1 MMLIRLFRQTVFVMS
16 GTLFRFPILVSLWI
30 LGKLRFIRTIFQ
42 VYPTDEI
49 ETQGFCP
56 NFKPLRNFFSARPT
70 LGGLII
76 EGMRP
81 IGIYM
86 VVPNT
91 APEMVKRSNAR
102 LALHIVERLKKLHH
116 LTNAASVGLAGQLGI
131 IFEQRHKIP
140 IRPPLYSSL
149 YGTIFSLSETIDQVI
164 IRHQLPAQ
172 SAVIG
177 ILGMGIFR
185 QALQGYLEQKGHHPI
200 PIDLHYMRSGHLKI
214 RLVEEVSPRLQK
226 LHVLVNLLPTGTHF
240 LQTNCHEYISPD
252 CIIVDFARP
261 AIPEKIPHIRYMGNR
276 VQRKGIRFLFS
287 LPGNWACHHIPAC
300 SLASLLA
307 IRQRP
312 TWNTVDEFC
321 QIAKK
326 HRFFVSLV

>member
-1 MMLIRLFRQTVFVMS
+1 MLIRFFRQTFFVFA
-16 GTLFRFPILVSLWI
+16 GTLFRPPILVLLWI

-49 ETQGFCP
+49 ETLGFCP

-76 EGMRP
+76 QGLRP

-91 APEMVKRSNAR
+91 AQELVKRKNAR
-102 LALHIVERLKKLHH
+102 LAHHIVERLNRLHH
-116 LTNAASVGLAGQLGI
+116 LTNAVSVGLAGQLGI

-140 IRPPLYSSL
+140 IRPPFYSSL

-164 IRHQLPAQ
+164 IRHQLPAK
-172 SAVIG
+172 STMIG

-185 QALQGYLEQKGHHPI
+185 QVLQDHLEKKGHHPI
-200 PIDLHYMRSGHLKI
+200 PIDLQYMRSGHLKI
-214 RLVEEVSPRLQK
+214 RLVEKVSPRLQNA
-226 LHVLVNLLPTGTHF
+226 HILVNLLPTGTHF
-240 LQTNCHEYISPD
+240 LQTNCHEYISPH

-261 AIPEKIPHIRYMGNR
+261 GIPATIPHIRYMGNR
-276 VQRKGIRFLFS
+276 VQRKGMRFLLS
-287 LPGNWACHHIPAC
+287 LPGGWECHHIPAC

-312 TWNTVDEFC
+312 TWNNFDEFC